1 MSTKFMVMMLA
12 AVLAA
17 AGVLAFND
25 HRPSNRTTD
34 FTSPRAPVMRTAL
47 AAEPESVDS
56 AYLGDF
62 KSGYGE
68 GFNAGVGGFNYPDE
82 TSMAGHAR
90 GYLDGYNQGYN
101 DGQAQQAN
109 LRSLLCQNAGAATSS
124 PTVYGESYS
133 YPSARPAANSR
144 TLGDRAYNNNYTAVP
159 RAKVDRG
166 IGSTARKALL
176 IAGGAGAGAGIGGA
190 LGGKKGAAI
199 GALAGG
205 GAGTAFALTKKPSRA
220 FNRRVSGKSVLTK
233 TLIGAGAGAGIGAL
247 SGGKRGAAI
256 GAALGGGGGALWS
269 LMTGEKTSNRR

>member
-1 MSTKFMVMMLA
+1 MSTKFMVMMLV

-25 HRPSNRTTD
+25 HSPSSKTSD
-34 FTSPRAPVMRTAL
+34 FTSTRAPVVRTAL
-47 AAEPESVDS
+47 AAEPEAIDS

-62 KSGYGE
+62 KSGYAE

-82 TSMAGHAR
+82 ASLAGRAR

-101 DGQAQQAN
+101 DGQGQQAN
-109 LRSLLCQNAGAATSS
+109 LRSLLCQNAGAAGSS
-124 PTVYGESYS
+124 PTVYGESYYS
-133 YPSARPAANSR
+133 PRTRSATSSR
-144 TLGDRAYNNNYTAVP
+144 TLGDRAYNNDY
-159 RAKVDRG
+159 KVDRG

-176 IAGGAGAGAGIGGA
+176 IGGGAAAGAGIGGGI
-190 LGGKKGAAI
+190 GGKKGAII
-199 GALAGG
+199 GALVGG
-205 GAGTAFALTKKPSRA
+205 GTGTALALTKKPSRA
-220 FNRRVSGKSVLTK
+220 FNRRVSRKSVLTK

-269 LMTGEKTSNRR
+269 LLTGEKTSSRRRR